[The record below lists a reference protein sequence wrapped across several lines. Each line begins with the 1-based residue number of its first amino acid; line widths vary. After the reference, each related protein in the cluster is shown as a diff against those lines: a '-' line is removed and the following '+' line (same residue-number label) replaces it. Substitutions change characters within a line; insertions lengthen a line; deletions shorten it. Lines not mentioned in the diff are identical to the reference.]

1 MSKETKMTQTEL
13 NKRIKQVTME
23 AEFRFKCLELA
34 LPLSK
39 TVDSLLENSDKIY
52 NYSFHL
58 GGKKTDDKE

>member
-1 MSKETKMTQTEL
+1 MSKEMKMTQTEL

-39 TVDSLLENSDKIY
+39 TVGSLLENSDKIY
-52 NYSFHL
+52 NYSFHIVE
-58 GGKKTDDKE
+58 KKLDDK